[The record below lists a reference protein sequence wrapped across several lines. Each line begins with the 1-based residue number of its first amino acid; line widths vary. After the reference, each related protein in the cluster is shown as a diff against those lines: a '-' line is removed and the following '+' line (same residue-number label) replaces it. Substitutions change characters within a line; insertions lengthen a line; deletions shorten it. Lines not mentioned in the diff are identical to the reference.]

1 METMAKQRKKNT
13 EAEHSIRDSLT
24 GLVSHGLFQIA
35 LERDINRSERH
46 NEPLT
51 LAMIDIDLFSKINKQ
66 LGHVEG
72 DRILKM
78 VAGLIEKNIRQADM
92 AARYSGDVFAV
103 ILSNAPA
110 ETAQV
115 AGDRILRAVQEEF
128 QGSPTVSIGLASYPV
143 DGMTRDT
150 LIRRSMEALSQ
161 AKIRG
166 KNRLFY
172 SQREEQPSQGAKAKV
187 LLVDDDSAN
196 LKLMEALLLPQG
208 YDVMKA
214 KDGFE
219 ALSMINRTGVDLVLL
234 DIIMPGMDGYEVC
247 RRLKS
252 IEGQRM
258 TPVIMITA
266 KDRTDTKIK
275 AIEAGADDFI
285 PKPVRKEELLA
296 RMKSLVGMKRLNKNL
311 TSIENVLFA
320 MAIAVEAKD
329 SYTQGHTK
337 RVANLA
343 TALGRKMGLAEE
355 QVAALR
361 LGGILHDVGKIGV
374 SGSILNKP
382 GPLDPDEWEKMKSH
396 TELGYKICLPLKET
410 LGAALEVV
418 RSHHEKMD
426 GSSYPDGLKGD
437 EIPMAARIM
446 ATVDIYDALVTD
458 RPYRPAMSG
467 SRALEI
473 LKEEA
478 EQGKL
483 DPMVVES
490 LVSMMGIEETQEE
503 EEKARA
509 DV

>member
-72 DRILKM
+72 DRILKT

-172 SQREEQPSQGAKAKV
+172 SQREEQPSQGAKPKV

-214 KDGFE
+214 KDR
-219 ALSMINRTGVDLVLL
+219 AW
-234 DIIMPGMDGYEVC
+234 
-247 RRLKS
+247 
-252 IEGQRM
+252 
-258 TPVIMITA
+258 TA
-266 KDRTDTKIK
+266 MRC
-275 AIEAGADDFI
+275 ADDS
-285 PKPVRKEELLA
+285 
-296 RMKSLVGMKRLNKNL
+296 SL
-311 TSIENVLFA
+311 
-320 MAIAVEAKD
+320 
-329 SYTQGHTK
+329 
-337 RVANLA
+337 
-343 TALGRKMGLAEE
+343 
-355 QVAALR
+355 
-361 LGGILHDVGKIGV
+361 
-374 SGSILNKP
+374 
-382 GPLDPDEWEKMKSH
+382 
-396 TELGYKICLPLKET
+396 
-410 LGAALEVV
+410 
-418 RSHHEKMD
+418 
-426 GSSYPDGLKGD
+426 
-437 EIPMAARIM
+437 
-446 ATVDIYDALVTD
+446 
-458 RPYRPAMSG
+458 
-467 SRALEI
+467 SRARE
-473 LKEEA
+473 
-478 EQGKL
+478 
-483 DPMVVES
+483 
-490 LVSMMGIEETQEE
+490 
-503 EEKARA
+503 
-509 DV
+509 

>member
-1 METMAKQRKKNT
+1 
-13 EAEHSIRDSLT
+13 
-24 GLVSHGLFQIA
+24 
-35 LERDINRSERH
+35 
-46 NEPLT
+46 
-51 LAMIDIDLFSKINKQ
+51 
-66 LGHVEG
+66 
-72 DRILKM
+72 
-78 VAGLIEKNIRQADM
+78 
-92 AARYSGDVFAV
+92 
-103 ILSNAPA
+103 
-110 ETAQV
+110 
-115 AGDRILRAVQEEF
+115 
-128 QGSPTVSIGLASYPV
+128 
-143 DGMTRDT
+143 
-150 LIRRSMEALSQ
+150 
-161 AKIRG
+161 
-166 KNRLFY
+166 
-172 SQREEQPSQGAKAKV
+172 
-187 LLVDDDSAN
+187 
-196 LKLMEALLLPQG
+196 
-208 YDVMKA
+208 
-214 KDGFE
+214 
-219 ALSMINRTGVDLVLL
+219 
-234 DIIMPGMDGYEVC
+234 MDGYEVC